1 MSFDFMKAV
10 EYDKLPVRFKKLYKF
25 EDMQR
30 LGYWLQRK
38 YDGCFVKA
46 VVNCA
51 TERCDLFSRTGEVVR
66 SMDHVKPALIEMQRH
81 MRPNSIDHA
90 WDNVT
95 FYGEAW
101 YEGAEFPTI
110 SGDFRR
116 QSNSPRLQFVV
127 NDAVKEWDRE
137 APYTARHATIYT
149 SGIPMHR
156 PDDWTPTGPVF
167 GALTYRVGEWVGD
180 ARDFARFWQSLGGY
194 DGAILRNPGTI
205 YTPGLVKHGEIIKVK
220 PLLSLDLRCIGWN
233 SKPGEKTGR
242 DVYTI
247 TVEYRRILTDV
258 GSGMPHNE
266 TDVPRPG
273 DIVQIDALGVT
284 TDGKLREPRFIAIR
298 HDKEEPDT

>member
-1 MSFDFMKAV
+1 MGFDFMKAV
-10 EYDKLPVRFKKLYKF
+10 EYAKLPAQFRKLYKE
-25 EDMQR
+25 EDLCR

-51 TERCDLFSRTGEVVR
+51 SERCDLYSRTGEVVR
-66 SMDHVKPALIEMQRH
+66 SMDHVKPYLIEMQRH

-101 YEGAEFPTI
+101 YHGGDFPTI

-127 NDAVKEWDRE
+127 NDATKEWDRA
-137 APYTARHATIYT
+137 APYTARHATIYL
-149 SGIPMHR
+149 SGIPMHQPHLPT
-156 PDDWTPTGPVF
+156 PDAPVF
-167 GALTYRVGEWVGD
+167 GAMTYRAGEWAGD
-180 ARDFARFWQSLGGY
+180 ARDFARGWQEAGGY

-220 PLLSLDLRCIGWN
+220 PLLSLDLKVHGIY
-233 SKPGEKTGR
+233 SEPGEKTGR
-242 DVYTI
+242 PVYTI
-247 TVEYRRILTDV
+247 EVMYKGVVSRV
-258 GSGMPHNE
+258 GSGMPH
-266 TDVPRPG
+266 DRKDIPDIGR
-273 DIVQIDALGVT
+273 IVQIDCLGIT
-284 TDGKLREPRFIAIR
+284 RDGKLREPRYIGER
-298 HDKEEPDT
+298 HDKTEPDA